1 MNTITC
7 AKCKETKNINDYN
20 ASEAARTSYSRCRL
34 CMQSY
39 KNADKENKKPRELD
53 LDETN
58 VLCKTW
64 QGGKYHGHIL
74 DKNNTFYPRVDGKQK
89 SFRYDD
95 ENKDSIY
102 KLANKWRKEK
112 SNELNLSSNRYKI
125 IFDDKNKPLYVIVQL
140 SKDYITLTDFNQL
153 DFIKSHNLCV
163 SCSSKENAK
172 QYVACTIDNKLVSFH
187 GHITGL
193 KMVDHINGYPLDNR
207 RKNLI
212 ETTASENNKNRSNIH
227 KTYFTVID
235 NKFKG
240 TVIYNDHTQQ
250 FKKVTLSEIF
260 NDLDSCKK
268 WILAKV
274 DSLNSKTL
282 NEIDNKKQLK
292 DEFEKIM
299 EKHAENFKWRDVMIN
314 EFDSSIHIQ
323 ENEENNSESN
333 SIIEKKHV
341 AVKMSIIKETTYNLF
356 KTIDPSWSI
365 PQEFN
370 ASIKLEHI
378 KHQDNEYKFCT
389 KCDKWTL
396 INNFHKS
403 SSKHDGLDTRCK
415 DCAKLRSK

>member
-1 MNTITC
+1 M
-7 AKCKETKNINDYN
+7 
-20 ASEAARTSYSRCRL
+20 
-34 CMQSY
+34 
-39 KNADKENKKPRELD
+39 
-53 LDETN
+53 
-58 VLCKTW
+58 
-64 QGGKYHGHIL
+64 
-74 DKNNTFYPRVDGKQK
+74 
-89 SFRYDD
+89 
-95 ENKDSIY
+95 
-102 KLANKWRKEK
+102 
-112 SNELNLSSNRYKI
+112 
-125 IFDDKNKPLYVIVQL
+125 
-140 SKDYITLTDFNQL
+140 
-153 DFIKSHNLCV
+153 
-163 SCSSKENAK
+163 
-172 QYVACTIDNKLVSFH
+172 
-187 GHITGL
+187 
-193 KMVDHINGYPLDNR
+193 
-207 RKNLI
+207 
-212 ETTASENNKNRSNIH
+212 
-227 KTYFTVID
+227 
-235 NKFKG
+235 
-240 TVIYNDHTQQ
+240 
-250 FKKVTLSEIF
+250 
-260 NDLDSCKK
+260 
-268 WILAKV
+268 